1 MSRLVLIGVV
11 VALSC
16 LPLSVRAACAVS
28 SLGIVYCAKYPTG
41 GAERDDTGAVLCGK
55 GECRRDQRGTVYC
68 SRIEGG
74 GAGVD
79 PQGFVRCLG
88 GCEPGSKALCEEGQ

>member
-1 MSRLVLIGVV
+1 MFTLVVIAVLVV
-11 VALSC
+11 LAG
-16 LPLSVRAACAVS
+16 LPVPVRAACAVS
-28 SLGIVYCAKYPTG
+28 SLGIVYCAKFPTG
-41 GAERDDTGAVLCGK
+41 GAERDETGTVLCGK
-55 GECRRDQRGTVYC
+55 GECRRDQRGMVYC

-88 GCEPGSKALCEEGQ
+88 GCEPGSRTLCEEGQ

>member
-1 MSRLVLIGVV
+1 MAKLVMMGVV
-11 VALSC
+11 VALC
-16 LPLSVRAACAVS
+16 GLPVHARAACAVS

-41 GAERDDTGAVLCGK
+41 GAERDDTGTVLCGK
-55 GECRRDQRGTVYC
+55 GECRRDQRGIVYC
-68 SRIEGG
+68 SRVEGG

-88 GCEPGSKALCEEGQ
+88 GCEPGSRTLCEEGQ